1 MKKYNLI
8 IVSIVAGALCLSSCK
23 KFLDINKSPNSA
35 EKVDPK
41 LLFSGATISHAALRA
56 SGDFYIPIAL
66 GNQLIADGGNNPT
79 AWDAPSPGEYSFS
92 VNFFGNVWSAY
103 TNTIINLKQTIAIA
117 ESSTPKNNNAAAQAK
132 VFMAQTFYDLSCL
145 FGDIPFSE
153 AARSDVSYPKFDPQ
167 KQVFEGCIALLDEAL
182 AQFDDASPLKIGSAP
197 DQAYDVF
204 YKGDISK
211 WKKAAKSMKL
221 RILMTMVDKDATKAA
236 AIGQLVTGG
245 GLISSATDNMKMSF
259 VNAAGRKNPK
269 FALSEQYNGGDNFFF
284 ASKYVVDFM
293 RPLNDPRL
301 SKFFDKPAAADNYYG
316 ITPGDDGDDDHDARI
331 AKSLHAADEPELF
344 FSYQEE
350 LFFEAEVYARG
361 LGVTVDL
368 AKATTLYKK
377 AIEES
382 CKYYGVDATTAA
394 AFAGGLPNPAT
405 AAELITLI
413 HYQHWIDKMEEP
425 GEAFTEWR
433 RSGPDGSE
441 VPALTL
447 PIGAPST
454 PLFRRYEYHLSNE
467 LLLNPNAPAQL
478 RYWEKV
484 WFDL

>member
-1 MKKYNLI
+1 MKKYNLF
-8 IVSIVAGALCLSSCK
+8 IVTLLIGAVCLSSCK

-66 GNQLIADGGNNPT
+66 AGQIITDGANNPT
-79 AWDAPSPGEYSFS
+79 SWGAPSPGEYNFS
-92 VNFFGNVWSAY
+92 INFFGNTWSAY

-117 ESSTPKNNNAAAQAK
+117 ESSTPKSNNAAAQAK
-132 VFMAQTFYDLSCL
+132 VFMAQTFYDLTTL
-145 FGDIPFSE
+145 FGDIPFTE
-153 AARSDVSYPKFDPQ
+153 AVNSDVSYPKFDPQ
-167 KQVFEGCIALLDEAL
+167 KQVMEGCIALLDEAV
-182 AQFDDASPLKIGSAP
+182 AQFDEASPLKIGSSP

-204 YKGDISK
+204 YKGDIAK

-221 RILMTMVDKDATKAA
+221 RILMTMVDKDASKAA
-236 AIGQLVTGG
+236 AIGQLVTTGG
-245 GLISSATDNMKMSF
+245 GISSAADNMKMSF
-259 VNAAGRKNPK
+259 VNTAGRKNPK

-301 SKFFDKPAAADNYYG
+301 PKFFDKPAAADNYYG
-316 ITPGDDGDDDHDARI
+316 ITPGDEGLDNHDARI

-361 LGVTVDL
+361 LGVAVDL

-377 AIEES
+377 AVEES
-382 CKYYGVDATTAA
+382 CKYYGVDATAAA
-394 AFAGGLPNPAT
+394 AFAAGLPALSSVADPVK
-405 AAELITLI
+405 LI
-413 HYQHWIDKMEEP
+413 HYHHWIDKMEEP

-441 VPALTL
+441 VPALAL

-478 RYWEKV
+478 KYYEKV